1 MFFFQRYASPNES
14 ATSGEHDAVGKGTL
28 LFGGT
33 YLPLNRD
40 LLEDYITSSVLG
52 GPLVTRYTINIPPKT
67 DVEPNMEVLKMVG
80 SFSNIFFQVIH
91 YCCKMKV
98 ITKLIFFGPLYRL
111 YISQKSLIEPC
122 VYHIHFLILLILE
135 ETRQLK

>member
-1 MFFFQRYASPNES
+1 MPLLMNRQLAEN
-14 ATSGEHDAVGKGTL
+14 DAVGKGTF

-67 DVEPNMEVLKMVG
+67 DVEPNMEV
-80 SFSNIFFQVIH
+80 
-91 YCCKMKV
+91 
-98 ITKLIFFGPLYRL
+98 
-111 YISQKSLIEPC
+111 
-122 VYHIHFLILLILE
+122 
-135 ETRQLK
+135 